1 MIQMKSKTCL
11 GCFYPLPQPFL
22 DLGEMPLANAF
33 FRPEQAGQKEEPF
46 HLAVAYCPNCHLVQ
60 LTDLVPPEKL
70 FGEYLYFSSYSDAFL
85 AHAKAMA
92 QSLTERFQLGPESR
106 VIEIASNDGYLLQYF
121 QQRGIPVLGV
131 EPAKNIAAVAESR
144 GIPTLNRFFGPDVV
158 RGIQEGFGP
167 ADLVIGNNV
176 LAHVPTVNE
185 FLQAVGPCLK
195 QTGTAV
201 FEFPYVKELL
211 DRTEFDTIYH
221 EHVFYYS
228 LTAMR
233 ILAQRAGL
241 ELHDVTRQPVHG
253 GSLRVFLQHK
263 GMSAVSSNVTDLL
276 AEEKAAGLTG
286 LDRYTAFSRDVAVLR
301 DDLVHLL
308 RDLKAAGKRLAAYG
322 AAAKGSTLLNYCG
335 IGPET
340 LDFVVD
346 RSPYKQGRY
355 MPGERLPIHAP
366 ERLLEVMPDYVLL
379 LAWNFAD
386 EIMAQ
391 QQAYYRKGGKF
402 IIPVPKPKIV

>member
-1 MIQMKSKTCL
+1 MKSKTCL
-11 GCFYPLPQPFL
+11 GCFQPLSKPFL
-22 DLGEMPLANAF
+22 DLGEIPLANAF
-33 FRPEQAGQKEEPF
+33 VRQEEAGQNEEVFP
-46 HLAVAYCPNCHLVQ
+46 LSVAYCPNCHLVQ
-60 LTDLVPPEKL
+60 LTDIVPPEKL

-92 QSLTERFQLGPESR
+92 QTLTERFRLGPENR
-106 VIEIASNDGYLLQYF
+106 VLEIASNDGYLLQYF
-121 QQRGIPVLGV
+121 QERGISVMGV
-131 EPAKNIAAVAESR
+131 EPAKNIAEVAERR
-144 GIPTLNRFFGPDVV
+144 GIPTLNRFFGPDIV
-158 RGIQEGFGP
+158 RKVHESFGS

-176 LAHVPTVNE
+176 LAHVPTINE
-185 FLQAVGPCLK
+185 FLQAVGSCLNES
-195 QTGTAV
+195 GTAV

-211 DRTEFDTIYH
+211 GRTEFDTIYH

-233 ILAQRAGL
+233 LLAQRAGL
-241 ELHDVTRQPVHG
+241 ELCDVTRQPVHG

-276 AEEKAAGLTG
+276 SEEKAAGLAG
-286 LDRYTAFSRDVAVLR
+286 PDRYAAFSRDVAALK
-301 DDLVHLL
+301 DNLVRLL
-308 RDLKAAGKRLAAYG
+308 RNLKAAGKRLAAYG

-355 MPGERLPIHAP
+355 MPGVRLPIFAP
-366 ERLLEVMPDYVLL
+366 EKLLETRPDYVLL

-391 QQAYYRKGGKF
+391 QRAYYEKGGKF
-402 IIPVPKPKIV
+402 IIPIPSPRIV

>member
-1 MIQMKSKTCL
+1 
-11 GCFYPLPQPFL
+11 
-22 DLGEMPLANAF
+22 
-33 FRPEQAGQKEEPF
+33 
-46 HLAVAYCPNCHLVQ
+46 
-60 LTDLVPPEKL
+60 LTDLVSPEKL
-70 FGEYLYFSSYSDAFL
+70 FNEYLYFSSYSDAFL

-92 QSLTERFQLGPESR
+92 ESLTERLHLGPEIR

-121 QQRGIPVLGV
+121 QQRGISVLGV

-144 GIPTLNRFFGPDVV
+144 GIPTLNRFFGPDIV
-158 RGIQEGFGP
+158 RSIHENFGP

-176 LAHVPTVNE
+176 LAHVPTINE
-185 FLQAVGPCLK
+185 FLQAVGSCLED
-195 QTGTAV
+195 TGTAV

-228 LTAMR
+228 LSAMS

-241 ELHDVTRQPVHG
+241 ELYDVTRQPVHG
-253 GSLRVFLQHK
+253 GSLRVFLQPK
-263 GMSAVSSNVTDLL
+263 GSSAVSSNVTDLL
-276 AEEKAAGLTG
+276 AEEKAAGLAG
-286 LDRYTAFSRDVAVLR
+286 PDRYTAFSHDAGVLK
-301 DDLVHLL
+301 DNLVRLL
-308 RDLKAAGKRLAAYG
+308 RDIKTAGKRLVAYG
-322 AAAKGSTLLNYCG
+322 AAAKGSTLLNYCR

-355 MPGERLPIHAP
+355 MPGVHLPIYAT
-366 ERLLEVMPDYVLL
+366 EKLLEVMPDYVLL

-391 QQAYYRKGGKF
+391 QKAYYQKGGKF
-402 IIPVPKPKIV
+402 IIPIPNPRIV